1 MKKLFSGL
9 LVFLLAVTMFADS
22 KDVVEGV
29 IEVADEG
36 KFPAGHFGQ
45 AAGYLPG
52 DSIFVSNPATGVTL
66 QFLNLGTLDSAEG
79 VAVLLS
85 KESAKTLGLDK
96 DKNVRCKLNMRYGSF
111 DESVVGQAVIDESDA
126 ARMNEKKENAEL
138 AKADVEVPAEEKA
151 AEPVAVEEIPAETV
165 EAVAAETVEAVAA
178 ETVEAVAEETV
189 PAAGVPLIEE
199 EEIAEETVED
209 IPAETEEAVAVAVES
224 EEEIVEDYEMDD
236 EDFAGTKKAV
246 EAPSPAEIAEVEEA
260 KENTAEEIVAAEA
273 VTEEAVTEE
282 AVNEEIIAE
291 EVPAEEK
298 TAPVVEE
305 SVLAEV
311 ETKPVEEE
319 IVAEDEEY
327 APIVLVPTEKVVPET
342 TPAETVEIE
351 STMSSREETA
361 VSVVPVAESAA
372 EDKIEVAENRTASPK
387 TSFEKYIVESESLL
401 PKNRWYVQIASYGNV
416 ENIEKTVS
424 KYSKYPLN
432 LVPNGKGAYR
442 VIVGPL
448 NEDEYASV
456 LKKFQA
462 FGFKDAF
469 LRKKYSVKIITT

>member
-85 KESAKTLGLDK
+85 KESAKTLGIDK

-126 ARMNEKKENAEL
+126 ARMNDKKENAEL

-165 EAVAAETVEAVAA
+165 EAVPA

-246 EAPSPAEIAEVEEA
+246 EAPSPAEIAEVEEE

-282 AVNEEIIAE
+282 TIAE

-372 EDKIEVAENRTASPK
+372 ENKIEVAETRTASPK

-456 LKKFQA
+456 LKKFKA

-469 LRKKYSVKIITT
+469 LRKK

>member
-85 KESAKTLGLDK
+85 KESAKTLGIDK

-126 ARMNEKKENAEL
+126 ARMNDKKENAEL

-165 EAVAAETVEAVAA
+165 EAVPA

-246 EAPSPAEIAEVEEA
+246 EAPSPAEIAEVEEE

-282 AVNEEIIAE
+282 AVTEETIAE

-311 ETKPVEEE
+311 ETKAVEEE
-319 IVAEDEEY
+319 NVAEDEEY

-372 EDKIEVAENRTASPK
+372 ENKIEVAETRTASPK

-456 LKKFQA
+456 LKKFKA

-469 LRKKYSVKIITT
+469 LRKK

>member
-165 EAVAAETVEAVAA
+165 EAVA
-178 ETVEAVAEETV
+178 EETV

-246 EAPSPAEIAEVEEA
+246 EAPSPAEIAEVEEE
-260 KENTAEEIVAAEA
+260 KKNTAEEIVAAEA
-273 VTEEAVTEE
+273 VTEEAVT
-282 AVNEEIIAE
+282 EEIIAE

-311 ETKPVEEE
+311 ETKAVEEE
-319 IVAEDEEY
+319 NVAEDEEY

-342 TPAETVEIE
+342 TPAETVGIE

-372 EDKIEVAENRTASPK
+372 ENKIEVAETRTASPK

-401 PKNRWYVQIASYGNV
+401 PKSRWYVQIASYGNV

-456 LKKFQA
+456 LKKFKA

-469 LRKKYSVKIITT
+469 LRKK

>member
-85 KESAKTLGLDK
+85 KESAKTLGIDK

-126 ARMNEKKENAEL
+126 ARMNDKKENAEL

-151 AEPVAVEEIPAETV
+151 AEPVAVEEIP
-165 EAVAAETVEAVAA
+165 AETVEAVAA

-246 EAPSPAEIAEVEEA
+246 EAPSPAEIAEVEEE

-282 AVNEEIIAE
+282 AVTEETIAE

-298 TAPVVEE
+298 TAPVVEK

-372 EDKIEVAENRTASPK
+372 ENKIEVAETRTASPK

-456 LKKFQA
+456 LKKFKA

-469 LRKKYSVKIITT
+469 LRKK

>member
-126 ARMNEKKENAEL
+126 ARMNDEKENAEL

-151 AEPVAVEEIPAETV
+151 AEPVAVEEIP
-165 EAVAAETVEAVAA
+165 A

-246 EAPSPAEIAEVEEA
+246 EAPSPAEIAEVEEE
-260 KENTAEEIVAAEA
+260 KENTAEEIVA
-273 VTEEAVTEE
+273 EEAVTEE
-282 AVNEEIIAE
+282 PVTEETIAE

-311 ETKPVEEE
+311 ETKAVEEE

-351 STMSSREETA
+351 STMSSREKTA

-372 EDKIEVAENRTASPK
+372 ENKIEVAETRTASPK

-456 LKKFQA
+456 LKKFKA

-469 LRKKYSVKIITT
+469 LRKK

>member
-85 KESAKTLGLDK
+85 KESAKTLGIDQ

-151 AEPVAVEEIPAETV
+151 AEPVAVEEIP
-165 EAVAAETVEAVAA
+165 A

-246 EAPSPAEIAEVEEA
+246 EAPSPAEIAEVEEE

-273 VTEEAVTEE
+273 VTEEAVNEE
-282 AVNEEIIAE
+282 AVNEEAVNEEAVTEETIAE

-372 EDKIEVAENRTASPK
+372 ENKIEVAETRTASPK

-456 LKKFQA
+456 LKKFKA

-469 LRKKYSVKIITT
+469 LRKK

>member
-85 KESAKTLGLDK
+85 KESAKTLGIDK

-126 ARMNEKKENAEL
+126 ARMNDKKENAEL

-165 EAVAAETVEAVAA
+165 EAVPAETVEAVAA

-224 EEEIVEDYEMDD
+224 EEEIIEDYEMDD

-246 EAPSPAEIAEVEEA
+246 EAPSPAEIAEVEEE

-273 VTEEAVTEE
+273 VNEEAVTEE
-282 AVNEEIIAE
+282 IIAEEVPAEETIAE

-372 EDKIEVAENRTASPK
+372 ENKIEVAETRTASPK

-456 LKKFQA
+456 LKKFKA

-469 LRKKYSVKIITT
+469 LRKK

>member
-85 KESAKTLGLDK
+85 KESAKTLGIDK

-126 ARMNEKKENAEL
+126 ARMNDKKENAEL

-165 EAVAAETVEAVAA
+165 EAVPA

-224 EEEIVEDYEMDD
+224 EEEIIEDYEMDD

-246 EAPSPAEIAEVEEA
+246 EAPSPAEIAEVEEE

-282 AVNEEIIAE
+282 AVTEETIAE

-298 TAPVVEE
+298 TAPVVEK

-372 EDKIEVAENRTASPK
+372 ENKIEVAETRTASPK

-456 LKKFQA
+456 LKKFKA

-469 LRKKYSVKIITT
+469 LRKK

>member
-85 KESAKTLGLDK
+85 KESAKTLGIDK

-126 ARMNEKKENAEL
+126 ARMNDKKENAEL

-151 AEPVAVEEIPAETV
+151 AEPVAVEEIP
-165 EAVAAETVEAVAA
+165 A

-246 EAPSPAEIAEVEEA
+246 EAPSPAEIAEVEEE

-282 AVNEEIIAE
+282 AVTEETIAE

-298 TAPVVEE
+298 TAPVVEK

-372 EDKIEVAENRTASPK
+372 ENKIEVAETRTASPK

-456 LKKFQA
+456 LKKFKA

-469 LRKKYSVKIITT
+469 LRKK

>member
-85 KESAKTLGLDK
+85 KESAKTLGIDK

-126 ARMNEKKENAEL
+126 ARMNDKKENAEL

-151 AEPVAVEEIPAETV
+151 AEPVAVEEIP
-165 EAVAAETVEAVAA
+165 AETVEAVAA

-246 EAPSPAEIAEVEEA
+246 EAPSPAEIAEVEEE

-273 VTEEAVTEE
+273 VTEEAVAAEAVNEE
-282 AVNEEIIAE
+282 AVNEKAVTEEAVTEETIAE

-298 TAPVVEE
+298 TAPVVEK

-372 EDKIEVAENRTASPK
+372 ENKIEVAETRTASPK

-456 LKKFQA
+456 LKKFKA

-469 LRKKYSVKIITT
+469 LRKK

>member
-22 KDVVEGV
+22 KDVVDGV

-85 KESAKTLGLDK
+85 KESAKTLGLDQE
-96 DKNVRCKLNMRYGSF
+96 KNVRCKLNMRYGSF

-126 ARMNEKKENAEL
+126 ARMNDKKENAEL

-151 AEPVAVEEIPAETV
+151 AEPVAVEEIP
-165 EAVAAETVEAVAA
+165 A

-224 EEEIVEDYEMDD
+224 EEEIVEDYEVDD

-246 EAPSPAEIAEVEEA
+246 EAPSPAEIAEVEEE

-282 AVNEEIIAE
+282 AVTEEAVTEEAVAEEAVAEEAVTEEIIAE

-298 TAPVVEE
+298 TSPVVEE

-319 IVAEDEEY
+319 NVAEDEEY

-372 EDKIEVAENRTASPK
+372 ENKIEVAETRTASPK

-456 LKKFQA
+456 LKKFKA

-469 LRKKYSVKIITT
+469 LRKK

>member
-85 KESAKTLGLDK
+85 KESAKTLGIDK

-126 ARMNEKKENAEL
+126 ARMNDKKENAEL

-165 EAVAAETVEAVAA
+165 EAVPA

-199 EEIAEETVED
+199 EEIAEGTVED

-246 EAPSPAEIAEVEEA
+246 EAPSPAEIAEVEEE

-282 AVNEEIIAE
+282 AVTEETIAE

-298 TAPVVEE
+298 TAPVVEK

-372 EDKIEVAENRTASPK
+372 ENKIEVAETRTASPK

-456 LKKFQA
+456 LKKFKA

-469 LRKKYSVKIITT
+469 LRKK

>member
-85 KESAKTLGLDK
+85 KESAKTLGIDK

-126 ARMNEKKENAEL
+126 ARMNDKKENAEL

-151 AEPVAVEEIPAETV
+151 AEPVAVEEIP
-165 EAVAAETVEAVAA
+165 A

-224 EEEIVEDYEMDD
+224 EEEIIEDYEMDD

-246 EAPSPAEIAEVEEA
+246 EAPSPAEIAEVEEE

-273 VTEEAVTEE
+273 VTEEAVAEE
-282 AVNEEIIAE
+282 AVTEEIIAEEVPAEETIAE

-372 EDKIEVAENRTASPK
+372 ENKIEVAETRTASPK

-456 LKKFQA
+456 LKKFKA

-469 LRKKYSVKIITT
+469 LRKK

>member
-85 KESAKTLGLDK
+85 KESAKTLGIDK

-126 ARMNEKKENAEL
+126 ARMNDKKENAEL

-165 EAVAAETVEAVAA
+165 EAVPA

-246 EAPSPAEIAEVEEA
+246 EAPSPAEIAEVEEE

-282 AVNEEIIAE
+282 TIAE

-298 TAPVVEE
+298 TAPVVEK

-372 EDKIEVAENRTASPK
+372 ENKIEVAETRTASPK

-456 LKKFQA
+456 LKKFKA

-469 LRKKYSVKIITT
+469 LRKK

>member
-96 DKNVRCKLNMRYGSF
+96 EKNVRCKLNMRYGSF

-165 EAVAAETVEAVAA
+165 EAVAAETVEAVA
-178 ETVEAVAEETV
+178 EETV

-224 EEEIVEDYEMDD
+224 EEEIIEDYEMDD

-246 EAPSPAEIAEVEEA
+246 EAPSPAEIAEVEEE
-260 KENTAEEIVAAEA
+260 KENTAEEIVASEAVASEA

-282 AVNEEIIAE
+282 TIAE

-372 EDKIEVAENRTASPK
+372 ENKIEVAENRTASPK

-456 LKKFQA
+456 LKKFKA

-469 LRKKYSVKIITT
+469 LRKK

>member
-22 KDVVEGV
+22 KDVVDGV

-85 KESAKTLGLDK
+85 KESAKTLGLDQE
-96 DKNVRCKLNMRYGSF
+96 KNVRCKLNMRYGSF

-126 ARMNEKKENAEL
+126 ARMNDKKENAEL

-165 EAVAAETVEAVAA
+165 EAVA
-178 ETVEAVAEETV
+178 EETI

-199 EEIAEETVED
+199 EEIAEENVED

-224 EEEIVEDYEMDD
+224 EEEIVEDYEVDD

-246 EAPSPAEIAEVEEA
+246 EAPSPAEIAEVEEE

-282 AVNEEIIAE
+282 AVTEEPVTEEAVAEEAVAEEAVTEEIIAE

-298 TAPVVEE
+298 TSPVVEE

-319 IVAEDEEY
+319 NVAEDEEY

-372 EDKIEVAENRTASPK
+372 ENKIEVAETRTASPK

-456 LKKFQA
+456 LKKFKA

-469 LRKKYSVKIITT
+469 LRKK

>member
-165 EAVAAETVEAVAA
+165 EAVA
-178 ETVEAVAEETV
+178 EETV

-246 EAPSPAEIAEVEEA
+246 EAPSPAEIAEVEEE
-260 KENTAEEIVAAEA
+260 KKNTAEEIVAAEA

-282 AVNEEIIAE
+282 AVTEEAVTEEIIAE

-311 ETKPVEEE
+311 ETKAVEEE
-319 IVAEDEEY
+319 NVAEDEEY

-342 TPAETVEIE
+342 TPAETVGIE

-372 EDKIEVAENRTASPK
+372 ENKIEVAETRTASPK

-401 PKNRWYVQIASYGNV
+401 PKSRWYVQIASYGNV

-456 LKKFQA
+456 LKKFKA

-469 LRKKYSVKIITT
+469 LRKK

>member
-22 KDVVEGV
+22 KDVVDGV

-85 KESAKTLGLDK
+85 KESAKTLGLDQ

-111 DESVVGQAVIDESDA
+111 DESVVGQAVIDENDA
-126 ARMNEKKENAEL
+126 VKL
-138 AKADVEVPAEEKA
+138 AKADVKVPAEEKT
-151 AEPVAVEEIPAETV
+151 AEPVAVEEIPAEVV
-165 EAVAAETVEAVAA
+165 EAVEDAPV
-178 ETVEAVAEETV
+178 
-189 PAAGVPLIEE
+189 AGVPLIEE
-199 EEIAEETVED
+199 EIAEEVAEEA
-209 IPAETEEAVAVAVES
+209 PAETEEPVAVAVES
-224 EEEIVEDYEMDD
+224 EEEIVEEYEVDD

-260 KENTAEEIVAAEA
+260 VAAEVVEEAVAEEIV
-273 VTEEAVTEE
+273 V
-282 AVNEEIIAE
+282 E

-298 TAPVVEE
+298 TVPVVEE
-305 SVLAEV
+305 SVLAD
-311 ETKPVEEE
+311 TRSVEEE
-319 IVAEDEEY
+319 VVAEEVVAEDEEY

-342 TPAETVEIE
+342 AETVVVE
-351 STMSSREETA
+351 SAMSSREET
-361 VSVVPVAESAA
+361 VVPVE
-372 EDKIEVAENRTASPK
+372 EKPVETKVEVAETRTASPK
-387 TSFEKYIVESESLL
+387 TSFEKYVVESENLL
-401 PKNRWYVQIASYGNV
+401 PKNSWYVQIASYGNV
-416 ENIEKTVS
+416 ENIEKTVN

-442 VIVGPL
+442 VIIGPL

-456 LKKFQA
+456 LKKFKA

-469 LRKKYSVKIITT
+469 LRKK

>member
-85 KESAKTLGLDK
+85 KESAKTLGLDQE
-96 DKNVRCKLNMRYGSF
+96 KNVRCKLNMRYGSF

-126 ARMNEKKENAEL
+126 ARMNDKKENAEL

-151 AEPVAVEEIPAETV
+151 AEPVAVEEIP
-165 EAVAAETVEAVAA
+165 A

-224 EEEIVEDYEMDD
+224 EEEIIEDYEMDD

-246 EAPSPAEIAEVEEA
+246 EAPSPAEIAEVEEE
-260 KENTAEEIVAAEA
+260 KENTAEEIVTEEAVTEKA
-273 VTEEAVTEE
+273 VTEEAVT
-282 AVNEEIIAE
+282 EEIIAE

-372 EDKIEVAENRTASPK
+372 ENKIEVAETRTVSPK

-456 LKKFQA
+456 LKKFKA

-469 LRKKYSVKIITT
+469 LRKK

>member
-126 ARMNEKKENAEL
+126 ARMNDKKENAEL

-151 AEPVAVEEIPAETV
+151 AEPVAVEEIP
-165 EAVAAETVEAVAA
+165 AETVEAVAA

-246 EAPSPAEIAEVEEA
+246 EAPSPAEIAEVEEE
-260 KENTAEEIVAAEA
+260 KENTAEEIVASEAVASEA

-372 EDKIEVAENRTASPK
+372 ENKIEVAETRTASPK

-456 LKKFQA
+456 LKKFKA

-469 LRKKYSVKIITT
+469 LRKK

>member
-126 ARMNEKKENAEL
+126 ARMNDKKENAEL

-151 AEPVAVEEIPAETV
+151 AEPVAVEEIP
-165 EAVAAETVEAVAA
+165 A

-246 EAPSPAEIAEVEEA
+246 EAPSPAEIAEVEEE

-273 VTEEAVTEE
+273 VTEEAVAEEAVAEEAVNGEAVTEE

-311 ETKPVEEE
+311 ETKAVEEE

-372 EDKIEVAENRTASPK
+372 ENKIEVAETRTASPK

-456 LKKFQA
+456 LKKFKA

-469 LRKKYSVKIITT
+469 LRKK

>member
-1 MKKLFSGL
+1 
-9 LVFLLAVTMFADS
+9 MFADS

-126 ARMNEKKENAEL
+126 ARMNDKKENAEL

-151 AEPVAVEEIPAETV
+151 AEPVAVEEIP
-165 EAVAAETVEAVAA
+165 AETVEAVAA

-224 EEEIVEDYEMDD
+224 EEEIIEDYEMDD

-246 EAPSPAEIAEVEEA
+246 EAPSPAEIAEVEEE
-260 KENTAEEIVAAEA
+260 KENTAEEIVASEAVTEEAVNEEA

-372 EDKIEVAENRTASPK
+372 ENKIEVAETRTASPK

-456 LKKFQA
+456 LKKFKA

-469 LRKKYSVKIITT
+469 LRKK

>member
-126 ARMNEKKENAEL
+126 ARMNDKKENAEL

-151 AEPVAVEEIPAETV
+151 AEPVAVEEIP
-165 EAVAAETVEAVAA
+165 A

-246 EAPSPAEIAEVEEA
+246 EAPSPAEIAEVEEE
-260 KENTAEEIVAAEA
+260 KENTAEEIV
-273 VTEEAVTEE
+273 TEEAVNEE

-372 EDKIEVAENRTASPK
+372 ENKIEVAETRTASPK

-456 LKKFQA
+456 LKKFKA

-469 LRKKYSVKIITT
+469 LRKK

>member
-22 KDVVEGV
+22 KDVVDGV

-85 KESAKTLGLDK
+85 KESAKTLGLDQE
-96 DKNVRCKLNMRYGSF
+96 KNVRCKLNMRYGSF

-126 ARMNEKKENAEL
+126 ARMNDKKENAEL

-151 AEPVAVEEIPAETV
+151 AEPVAVEEIP
-165 EAVAAETVEAVAA
+165 AETVEAVAA

-224 EEEIVEDYEMDD
+224 EEEIIEDYEMDD

-246 EAPSPAEIAEVEEA
+246 EAPSPAEIAEVEEE
-260 KENTAEEIVAAEA
+260 KENTAEEIVTEEAVTEKA

-282 AVNEEIIAE
+282 IIAEEVPAEETIAE

-372 EDKIEVAENRTASPK
+372 ENKIEVAETRTASPK

-456 LKKFQA
+456 LKKFKA

-469 LRKKYSVKIITT
+469 LRKK

>member
-126 ARMNEKKENAEL
+126 ARMNDKKENAEL

-151 AEPVAVEEIPAETV
+151 AEPVAVEEIP
-165 EAVAAETVEAVAA
+165 AETVEAVAA

-246 EAPSPAEIAEVEEA
+246 EAPSPAEIAEVEEE
-260 KENTAEEIVAAEA
+260 KENAAEEIVTEEAVAAEA
-273 VTEEAVTEE
+273 VTEEAVAEE

-372 EDKIEVAENRTASPK
+372 ENKIEVAETRTASPK

-456 LKKFQA
+456 LKKFKA

-469 LRKKYSVKIITT
+469 LRKK

>member
-85 KESAKTLGLDK
+85 KESAKTLGLDQE
-96 DKNVRCKLNMRYGSF
+96 KNVRCKLNMRYGSF

-126 ARMNEKKENAEL
+126 ARMNDKKENAEL

-151 AEPVAVEEIPAETV
+151 AEPVAVEEIP
-165 EAVAAETVEAVAA
+165 A

-246 EAPSPAEIAEVEEA
+246 EAPSPAEIAEVEEE

-273 VTEEAVTEE
+273 VNEEAVNEEAVTEE
-282 AVNEEIIAE
+282 AVAEEAVTEEAVTEETIAE

-311 ETKPVEEE
+311 ETKAVEEE
-319 IVAEDEEY
+319 NVAEDEEY

-372 EDKIEVAENRTASPK
+372 ENKIEVAETRTASPK

-456 LKKFQA
+456 LKKFKA

-469 LRKKYSVKIITT
+469 LRKK

>member
-126 ARMNEKKENAEL
+126 ARMNDKKENAEL

-151 AEPVAVEEIPAETV
+151 AEPVAVEEIP
-165 EAVAAETVEAVAA
+165 AETVEAVAA

-246 EAPSPAEIAEVEEA
+246 EAPSPAEIAEVEEE

-319 IVAEDEEY
+319 NVAEDEEY

-351 STMSSREETA
+351 STMSSRGETA
-361 VSVVPVAESAA
+361 VSVAPVAESAA
-372 EDKIEVAENRTASPK
+372 ENKIEVAETRTASPK

-456 LKKFQA
+456 LKKFKA

-469 LRKKYSVKIITT
+469 LRKK

>member
-85 KESAKTLGLDK
+85 KESAKTLGLDQE
-96 DKNVRCKLNMRYGSF
+96 KNVRCKLNMRYGSF

-126 ARMNEKKENAEL
+126 ARMNDKKENAEL

-165 EAVAAETVEAVAA
+165 EAVPA

-246 EAPSPAEIAEVEEA
+246 EAPSPAEIAEVEEE

-282 AVNEEIIAE
+282 TIAE

-298 TAPVVEE
+298 TAPVVEK

-372 EDKIEVAENRTASPK
+372 ENKIEVAETRTASPK

-456 LKKFQA
+456 LKKFKA

-469 LRKKYSVKIITT
+469 LRKK

>member
-1 MKKLFSGL
+1 MLKKLFL
-9 LVFLLAVTMFADS
+9 
-22 KDVVEGV
+22 
-29 IEVADEG
+29 
-36 KFPAGHFGQ
+36 
-45 AAGYLPG
+45 
-52 DSIFVSNPATGVTL
+52 
-66 QFLNLGTLDSAEG
+66 
-79 VAVLLS
+79 
-85 KESAKTLGLDK
+85 
-96 DKNVRCKLNMRYGSF
+96 
-111 DESVVGQAVIDESDA
+111 
-126 ARMNEKKENAEL
+126 
-138 AKADVEVPAEEKA
+138 
-151 AEPVAVEEIPAETV
+151 
-165 EAVAAETVEAVAA
+165 
-178 ETVEAVAEETV
+178 
-189 PAAGVPLIEE
+189 PLIEE
-199 EEIAEETVED
+199 EEISEETVED

-236 EDFAGTKKAV
+236 EDLAGTKKAV
-246 EAPSPAEIAEVEEA
+246 EAPSPAEIAEVEEE

-273 VTEEAVTEE
+273 VTEEAVAEE
-282 AVNEEIIAE
+282 AVNEEAVTEETIAE

-311 ETKPVEEE
+311 ETKAVEEE
-319 IVAEDEEY
+319 NVAEDEEY

-372 EDKIEVAENRTASPK
+372 ENKIEVAETRTVSPK

-456 LKKFQA
+456 LKKFKA

-469 LRKKYSVKIITT
+469 LRKK

>member
-96 DKNVRCKLNMRYGSF
+96 EKNVRCKLNMRYGSF

-126 ARMNEKKENAEL
+126 ARMNDKKENAEL

-165 EAVAAETVEAVAA
+165 EAVPA

-246 EAPSPAEIAEVEEA
+246 EAPSPAEIAEVEEE

-282 AVNEEIIAE
+282 AVTEETIAE

-372 EDKIEVAENRTASPK
+372 ENKIEVAETRTASPK

-456 LKKFQA
+456 LKKFKA

-469 LRKKYSVKIITT
+469 LRKK

>member
-22 KDVVEGV
+22 KDVVDGV

-165 EAVAAETVEAVAA
+165 EAVA
-178 ETVEAVAEETV
+178 EETV

-224 EEEIVEDYEMDD
+224 EEEIIEDYEMDD

-246 EAPSPAEIAEVEEA
+246 EAPSPAEIAEVEEE

-282 AVNEEIIAE
+282 AVNEEAVTEETIAE

-372 EDKIEVAENRTASPK
+372 ENKIEVAETRTASPK

-456 LKKFQA
+456 LKKFKA

-469 LRKKYSVKIITT
+469 LRKK

>member
-165 EAVAAETVEAVAA
+165 EAVAAETVEAVA
-178 ETVEAVAEETV
+178 EETV

-246 EAPSPAEIAEVEEA
+246 EAPSPAEIAEVEEE
-260 KENTAEEIVAAEA
+260 KENTAEEIVASEAVTEKA

-282 AVNEEIIAE
+282 IIAEEVPAEETIAE

-311 ETKPVEEE
+311 ETKAVEEE
-319 IVAEDEEY
+319 NVAEDEEY

-372 EDKIEVAENRTASPK
+372 ENKIEVAETRTASPK

-456 LKKFQA
+456 LKKFKA

-469 LRKKYSVKIITT
+469 LRKK

>member
-22 KDVVEGV
+22 KDVVDGV

-85 KESAKTLGLDK
+85 KESAKTLGLDQE
-96 DKNVRCKLNMRYGSF
+96 KNVRCKLNMRYGSF

-126 ARMNEKKENAEL
+126 ARMNDKKENAEL

-151 AEPVAVEEIPAETV
+151 AEPVAVEEIP
-165 EAVAAETVEAVAA
+165 A

-246 EAPSPAEIAEVEEA
+246 EAPSPAEIAEVEEE
-260 KENTAEEIVAAEA
+260 KENTAEEIVASEAVTEEAVAEEA

-311 ETKPVEEE
+311 ETKAVEEE
-319 IVAEDEEY
+319 NVAEDEEY

-372 EDKIEVAENRTASPK
+372 ENKIEVAETRTVSPK

-432 LVPNGKGAYR
+432 LIPNGKGAYR

-456 LKKFQA
+456 LKKFKA

-469 LRKKYSVKIITT
+469 LRKK

>member
-85 KESAKTLGLDK
+85 KESAKTLGIDK

-126 ARMNEKKENAEL
+126 ARMNDKKENAEL

-165 EAVAAETVEAVAA
+165 EAVPAETVEAVAA

-246 EAPSPAEIAEVEEA
+246 EAPSPAEIAEVEEE

-311 ETKPVEEE
+311 ETKAVEEE

-372 EDKIEVAENRTASPK
+372 ENKIEVAETRTASPK

-456 LKKFQA
+456 LKKFKA

-469 LRKKYSVKIITT
+469 LRKK

>member
-22 KDVVEGV
+22 KDVVDGV

-85 KESAKTLGLDK
+85 KESAKTLGIDK

-165 EAVAAETVEAVAA
+165 EAVAAETVEAVA
-178 ETVEAVAEETV
+178 EETV

-224 EEEIVEDYEMDD
+224 EEEIIEDYEMDD

-246 EAPSPAEIAEVEEA
+246 EAPSPAEIAEVEEE

-273 VTEEAVTEE
+273 VTEEAVAEE
-282 AVNEEIIAE
+282 AVNEEAVTEETIAE

-372 EDKIEVAENRTASPK
+372 ENKIEVAETRTVSPK

-456 LKKFQA
+456 LKKFKA

-469 LRKKYSVKIITT
+469 LRKK

>member
-126 ARMNEKKENAEL
+126 ARMNDKKENAEL

-151 AEPVAVEEIPAETV
+151 AEPVAVEEIP
-165 EAVAAETVEAVAA
+165 A

-246 EAPSPAEIAEVEEA
+246 EAPSPAEIAEVEEE

-273 VTEEAVTEE
+273 VTEEAVAAEAVNEE
-282 AVNEEIIAE
+282 AVNEKAVTEEAVTEETIAE

-311 ETKPVEEE
+311 ETKAVEEE
-319 IVAEDEEY
+319 NVAEDEEY

-372 EDKIEVAENRTASPK
+372 ENKIEVAETRTASPK

-456 LKKFQA
+456 LKKFKA

-469 LRKKYSVKIITT
+469 LRKK

>member
-85 KESAKTLGLDK
+85 KESAKTLGLDQE
-96 DKNVRCKLNMRYGSF
+96 KNVRCKLNMRYGSF

-126 ARMNEKKENAEL
+126 ARMNDKKENAEL

-151 AEPVAVEEIPAETV
+151 AEPVAVEEIP
-165 EAVAAETVEAVAA
+165 AETVEAVAA

-224 EEEIVEDYEMDD
+224 EEEIIEDYEMDD

-246 EAPSPAEIAEVEEA
+246 EAPSPAEIAEVEEE
-260 KENTAEEIVAAEA
+260 KENTAEEIVTEEAVTEKA

-282 AVNEEIIAE
+282 AVTEEIIAEEVPAEETIAE

-372 EDKIEVAENRTASPK
+372 ENKIEVAETRTASPK

-416 ENIEKTVS
+416 GNIEKTVS

-432 LVPNGKGAYR
+432 LIPNGKGAYR

-456 LKKFQA
+456 LKKFKA

-469 LRKKYSVKIITT
+469 LRKK

>member
-85 KESAKTLGLDK
+85 KESAKTLGIDK

-126 ARMNEKKENAEL
+126 ARMNDKKENAEL

-151 AEPVAVEEIPAETV
+151 AEPVAVEEIP
-165 EAVAAETVEAVAA
+165 AETVEAVAA

-224 EEEIVEDYEMDD
+224 EEEIIEDYEMDD

-246 EAPSPAEIAEVEEA
+246 EAPSPAEIAEVEEE

-273 VTEEAVTEE
+273 VTEEAVAEE
-282 AVNEEIIAE
+282 AVTEEIIAEEVPAEETIAE

-298 TAPVVEE
+298 TAPVVEK

-372 EDKIEVAENRTASPK
+372 ENKIEVAETRTASPK

-456 LKKFQA
+456 LKKFKA

-469 LRKKYSVKIITT
+469 LRKK

>member
-85 KESAKTLGLDK
+85 KESAKTLGIDQ

-126 ARMNEKKENAEL
+126 ARMNDKKENAEL

-151 AEPVAVEEIPAETV
+151 AEPVAVEEIP
-165 EAVAAETVEAVAA
+165 A

-246 EAPSPAEIAEVEEA
+246 EAPSPAEIAEVEEE
-260 KENTAEEIVAAEA
+260 KENTAEEIVAEEA

-282 AVNEEIIAE
+282 TIAE

-311 ETKPVEEE
+311 ETKAVEEE
-319 IVAEDEEY
+319 NVAEDEEY

-372 EDKIEVAENRTASPK
+372 ENKIEVAETRTASPK

-456 LKKFQA
+456 LKKFKA

-469 LRKKYSVKIITT
+469 LRKK

>member
-22 KDVVEGV
+22 KDVVDGV

-165 EAVAAETVEAVAA
+165 EAVA
-178 ETVEAVAEETV
+178 EETV

-199 EEIAEETVED
+199 EEISEETVED

-246 EAPSPAEIAEVEEA
+246 EAPSPAEIAEVEEE

-273 VTEEAVTEE
+273 VTEEAVAEE
-282 AVNEEIIAE
+282 AVNEEAVTEETIAE

-311 ETKPVEEE
+311 ETKAVEEE
-319 IVAEDEEY
+319 NVAEDEEY

-372 EDKIEVAENRTASPK
+372 ENKIEVAETRTVSPK

-456 LKKFQA
+456 LKKFKA

-469 LRKKYSVKIITT
+469 LRKK